1 MRINYQGT
9 VNLIN
14 ACKKHGVPK
23 MVMSSSPSTRFTGED
38 IDGLSDWDLPEVPM
52 KKCVHCN
59 ASSMPCVSLLFRV
72 LECFSERE
80 VSRCGDGMRK
90 NKARAL
96 RGGFVLFCSFGL
108 ACSARS
114 SVVRT
119 PQPFLLALFINNNCN
134 RVCRLRYLQAYAG
147 SKAAGERACRDAC
160 CDSFLTVAVAPH
172 QVYGPR
178 DNLFMPNVLEAAASG
193 KLRVFAKSTT
203 GNGMNKVC
211 YTHVDNYAHGLIMAE
226 KALYSGSPAL
236 GKFYI
241 VTDGD
246 THSQKEGY
254 GYFWVELDKIVVQ
267 LGFTSLFSKFKLPYW
282 FLMIIAYIC
291 NFIGWVLGIKLKLN
305 PFNIKVLTMH
315 RWFTIDNAIRDLGF
329 YPIISF
335 KDGWHETGEWFKE
348 NWLPKLKESKR
359 LKGGKGGMFGGIA
372 TQSKRKIDIQAG
384 KEDDAQLDGHFVD
397 E

>member
-1 MRINYQGT
+1 M
-9 VNLIN
+9 L
-14 ACKKHGVPK
+14 
-23 MVMSSSPSTRFTGED
+23 E
-38 IDGLSDWDLPEVPM
+38 LSG
-52 KKCVHCN
+52 
-59 ASSMPCVSLLFRV
+59 SLLWS
-72 LECFSERE
+72 C
-80 VSRCGDGMRK
+80 
-90 NKARAL
+90 
-96 RGGFVLFCSFGL
+96 
-108 ACSARS
+108 
-114 SVVRT
+114 
-119 PQPFLLALFINNNCN
+119 
-134 RVCRLRYLQAYAG
+134 LRYLQAYAG

-178 DNLFMPNVLEAAASG
+178 DNLFLPNVLEAAASG

-211 YTHVDNYAHGLIMAE
+211 YTHVDNYAHGLIVAE

-348 NWLPKLKESKR
+348 HWLPKFKESKR